1 MQPLIAERRYPPS
14 APEPREKR
22 APVFPR
28 RVRPQKHDA
37 DGPRDP
43 APSRIAYRM
52 QRLWLTP
59 VFRTALRVGLPAFV
73 VTLSVGIWFS
83 DEVRRD
89 AFVDRFAE
97 MKREVQERPEFMVT
111 MMAVDGAAPEVAEA
125 IRAMMPV
132 NLPVS
137 SFDLDLEA
145 LRQVVSDIDA
155 VARAQ
160 VRVRPGGI
168 LQVDV
173 TERVPAA
180 IWRTQGRLDLVDGT
194 GHRVATLLDREAR
207 ADLPLLAGAGADK
220 AVPEAL
226 ALLAAAKPVIGRVR
240 GLVRVGERRW
250 DLVLNRD
257 QRILLPEEGAVRAL
271 ERVIALDQ
279 AEEMLARDITVVDMR
294 NEHRPTIR
302 LAEGALKG
310 NEQGGNETEVAAE

>member
-1 MQPLIAERRYPPS
+1 MQPLIADRRYPPA
-14 APEPREKR
+14 APARREAA
-22 APVFPR
+22 APVMPR
-28 RVRPQKHDA
+28 RVRPA
-37 DGPRDP
+37 EESESRRDP

-59 VFRTALRVGLPAFV
+59 VFRALLRVGLPAFV
-73 VTLSVGIWFS
+73 VTLSVGLWFS
-83 DEVRRD
+83 DEGRRT

-97 MKREVQERPEFMVT
+97 IKREVQERPEFMVKL
-111 MMAVDGAAPEVAEA
+111 MAIDGAAPEVAEA

-155 VARAQ
+155 VARAE

-173 TERVPAA
+173 TERVPVA
-180 IWRTQGRLDLVDGT
+180 IWRTQGRLDLVDAT

-207 ADLPLLAGAGADK
+207 PDLPLLAGEGADRD
-220 AVPEAL
+220 VPEAR
-226 ALLAAAKPVIGRVR
+226 ALLAAAQPVIGRVR

-250 DLVLNRD
+250 DLVLDRD

-279 AEEMLARDITVVDMR
+279 AEEMLARDLTVIDMR
-294 NEHRPTIR
+294 NAHRPTIR
-302 LAEGALKG
+302 LAEGALQG
-310 NEQGGNETEVAAE
+310 TEQGGNETEVAGQ